1 MFKFLTGWKGYAL
14 AAGLAMAIGF
24 TAGWQVQGWK
34 KDARQARGI
43 TQDKKTAQKLT
54 VESAK
59 IETKK
64 QEQLQQTRIVYRTI
78 RERINDA
85 PDHRVCFDD
94 TAVRVWNDAI
104 AGADLYRPEPAGA
117 ARETDPAE
125 NVEATTTEILNNAA
139 NNYETCNANSIK
151 HNALID
157 KIESLQGKMCVCGNG

>member
-1 MFKFLTGWKGYAL
+1 MKFLLGWKGYAL
-14 AAGLAMAIGF
+14 TAALALAIGF
-24 TAGWQVQGWK
+24 TCGWQVQGWK
-34 KDARQARGI
+34 KDAKQARGI
-43 TQDKKTAQKLT
+43 TKAEKTAQKLNT
-54 VESAK
+54 ESVK

-94 TAVRVWNDAI
+94 NAVRLWNDAI

-117 ARETDPAE
+117 ARETDTTQF
-125 NVEATTTEILNNAA
+125 VEATTTEILNNAA

-157 KIESLQGKMCVCGNG
+157 KIESLQGRVCL

>member
-1 MFKFLTGWKGYAL
+1 MKFLLGWKGYAIT
-14 AAGLAMAIGF
+14 AGLALVIGF
-24 TAGWQVQGWK
+24 TSGWQVQGWR
-34 KDARQARGI
+34 KDAREAHGI
-43 TQDKKTAQKLT
+43 TQAQKTAQKLT

-64 QEQLQQTRIVYRTI
+64 QEQLQQTKIVYRTI

-94 TAVRVWNDAI
+94 NAVRVWNDAI
-104 AGADLYRPEPAGA
+104 AGAYLYRPEPAGSA
-117 ARETDPAE
+117 GENDATET
-125 NVEATTTEILNNAA
+125 VEATTADILNNAA

-157 KIESLQGKMCVCGNG
+157 KIESLQGKTCSCNN